1 MANLPYQNAYDKQ
14 AADGLN
20 WETGSFLVVALDL
33 AAGGYVF
40 DASDRFRDDLS
51 GQIDNTAV
59 TGMDTAP
66 HPTGGIVGDLTDV
79 NGGSGLLIPTGSE
92 LTALVVCTNT
102 GVEATDELLFY
113 WDTDPDGN
121 PISRLGDDTIAPIIW
136 SNGYDRVWSIT
147 RVP

>member
-20 WETGSFLVVALDL
+20 WETGDFLVVAVDLD
-33 AAGGYVF
+33 AGGYVF
-40 DASDRFRDDLS
+40 DSLDRFRDELTGVITS
-51 GQIDNTAV
+51 TAV
-59 TGMDTAP
+59 SGMDTAP
-66 HPTGGIVGDLTDV
+66 HPTGGIVGDLIDV
-79 NGGSGLLIPTGSE
+79 TGVGGLLIPTGSR

-102 GVEATDELLFY
+102 GVAATDELLFY

-121 PISRLGDDTIAPIIW
+121 PLSRIGDDTIAPVVW

-147 RVP
+147 RTP